1 MKKPKTAQPLLRHD
15 EPLRSKVRRKRDPA
29 QPNLHLDPMPAR
41 IEPSL
46 ALLKS
51 KPPKGDEWD
60 FEVKWD
66 GYRIAVHIENA
77 CIRILTKNG
86 HDWTHR
92 FPAIKAAAE
101 KLPIASA
108 IIDGEAVVLDEQGR
122 SDFGLLQKSLGG
134 ASGKAKSSD
143 AIFVAFDLL
152 YFDGHDLRNVEL
164 TSRRHILEDLI
175 PPETPGIMFS
185 ETIEAEGDA
194 LLASACNFGLEGII
208 AKYRDSPY
216 RSGRHGDW
224 LKIKCI
230 KSESFFVVGYEPAS
244 SGFGGIGALLLAA
257 YKGEELFY
265 VGSVGTGFK
274 QKQALDLRKM
284 LNRLETKRAPLLYTA
299 TRTSVVWAEPTII
312 AEINFRGWTTAGKLR
327 QASFKGIREIQ
338 DNADVFRVDHL
349 SPDDLAG

>member
-1 MKKPKTAQPLLRHD
+1 
-15 EPLRSKVRRKRDPA
+15 
-29 QPNLHLDPMPAR
+29 MPAR

-51 KPPKGDEWD
+51 RPPKGVDWE

-66 GYRIAVHIENA
+66 GYRIAVHIEHTR
-77 CIRILTKNG
+77 IRILTKNG

-92 FPAIKAAAE
+92 FPAIKAAVE
-101 KLPIASA
+101 KLQIASA
-108 IIDGEAVVLDEQGR
+108 ILDGEAVVLDEQGR

-134 ASGKAKSSD
+134 ASGSAKSSE

-164 TSRRHILEDLI
+164 SSRRHILEDLI
-175 PPETPGIMFS
+175 PAETPGIMFS
-185 ETIEAEGDA
+185 ETIEAGGDA

-208 AKYRDSPY
+208 AKHRDSPY

-230 KSESFFVVGYEPAS
+230 QSESFFVIGYEPSS
-244 SGFGGIGALLLAA
+244 SGFGGFGALLLAA
-257 YKGEELFY
+257 YNGNELVY

-274 QKQALDLRKM
+274 RQQALDLRKM
-284 LNRLETKRAPLLYTA
+284 LDRLKAKRPPILYTG

-312 AEINFRGWTTAGKLR
+312 AEINFRGWTTARKLR
-327 QASFKGIREIQ
+327 HASFKGIREIQ
-338 DNADVFRVDHL
+338 DNADVFHVDAL
-349 SPDDLAG
+349 SSDDLGG